1 MLKKNFDCS
10 TLLLSIVLNSIIET
24 SKTMDVKTVLAA
36 SVLLVVPI
44 STSASECTGQC
55 DDASSYTVSDIGEK
69 TKIVTFDYDDG
80 DGEGLETYRTEESVS
95 SACGRL
101 GKTFCKNTE

>member
-1 MLKKNFDCS
+1 MLKKNFGYS
-10 TLLLSIVLNSIIET
+10 TLLLSVVLNPIIET

-44 STSASECTGQC
+44 PTSASECTGQC
-55 DDASSYTVSDIGEK
+55 DDASACAVSDIGEK